1 MPEYIPRIMIAAPK
15 SGSGKTLM
23 TCALLGALKLNKKD
37 AVSFKCGPDYI
48 DPMFHRTV
56 IGVPAENLDI
66 FFGGEEGVRNRFG
79 YKANGHDIA
88 VIEGVMGLYD
98 GMAADSDEASA
109 YHIAKTTGTPI
120 ILVIDAK
127 GMSRSICA
135 LIRGFLEFDTERLI
149 RGVILNRVNEA
160 VYEML
165 RPVIEKETG
174 VQAVGYFP
182 QMPEIKIESRHLG
195 LKMPDEIAEIKQ
207 QLEVAARQMIKTGGY
222 GRILEIAGAA
232 KTQASSL
239 KEKHRRRAEE
249 AEDVLEKNGMP
260 EGKAYSHNVCGIGVS
275 EGKCVLTLAA
285 ARDEAFCFYYQA
297 NLDMFEN
304 AGVKIEFFSP
314 LHDKK
319 LPDKADGLLL
329 CGGYP
334 ELYAKQLSENGSMR
348 ACVKNAVDNG
358 MPSLAECGGFM
369 YLHDTIKINEEEFP
383 MAGVIEGSVSNTGKL
398 VRFGYVEIE
407 EKEPVFLRDNS
418 RIRGHEF
425 HYFDS
430 TDNGSSCSAVK
441 PVSGKRWEC
450 IHAGAN
456 HFWGFAHLYYPSA
469 PEFTEHFICEM
480 EKYKVRK
487 LKNK

>member
-1 MPEYIPRIMIAAPK
+1 MIAAPK
-15 SGSGKTLM
+15 SGSGKTLI
-23 TCALLGALKLNKKD
+23 TCALLGALKMNNIE
-37 AVSFKCGPDYI
+37 AAAFKCGPDYI

-56 IGVPAENLDI
+56 LGVPSENLDI
-66 FFGGEEGVRNRFG
+66 FFAGEYGVQKQVERSSDECG
-79 YKANGHDIA
+79 MT

-98 GMAADSDEASA
+98 GMTADSDENSA
-109 YHIAKTTGTPI
+109 YHIAKATGTPI
-120 ILVIDAK
+120 VLVIDAK
-127 GMSRSICA
+127 GMSRSVCA
-135 LIRGFLEFDTERLI
+135 LIRGFLDFDTEQLI
-149 RGVILNRVNEA
+149 RGVILNRANET
-160 VYEML
+160 VYKML
-165 RPVIEKETG
+165 KPVIEKETG
-174 VQAVGYFP
+174 VKVLGFFP
-182 QMPEIKIESRHLG
+182 EMPDIKIESRHLG
-195 LKMPDEIAEIKQ
+195 LKMPGEIAEIKG
-207 QLEVAARQMIKTGGY
+207 QLAKAARQMIKTGGY
-222 GRILEIAGAA
+222 DGILEIANMTKTRKSIEEESAFAA
-232 KTQASSL
+232 DVMEKT
-239 KEKHRRRAEE
+239 
-249 AEDVLEKNGMP
+249 G
-260 EGKAYSHNVCGIGVS
+260 
-275 EGKCVLTLAA
+275 LTLAA

-369 YLHDTIKINEEEFP
+369 YLHDAMKIDEEEFP
-383 MAGVIEGSVSNTGKL
+383 MAGVIAGSVSNTGRL

-407 EKEPVFLRDNS
+407 EKEPVFLRANS
-418 RIRGHEF
+418 RIRAHEF

-450 IHAGAN
+450 IHAGEN
-456 HFWGFAHLYYPSA
+456 HFWGFVHLYYPSA